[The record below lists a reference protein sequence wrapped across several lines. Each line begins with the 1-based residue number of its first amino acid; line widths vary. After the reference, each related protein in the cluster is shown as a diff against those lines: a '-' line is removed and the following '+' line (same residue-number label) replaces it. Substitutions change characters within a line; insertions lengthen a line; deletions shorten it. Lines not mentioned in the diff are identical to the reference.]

1 MKNYTRALCSLL
13 MIGTS
18 VAAYAKTTDQL
29 SIPEVLTMDTHV
41 DIPYNFATPMVDAA
55 RDLHQQVSLDKMEAG
70 GLNAAFFIVY
80 VDQEYRNDWEY
91 EAVKKASFMKFEA
104 IHRMVR
110 TYPERVGLA
119 LTADDVSKIAET
131 GKRVALIGIE
141 NGFAIGKDINLL
153 QRYYDLGARYI
164 TLIHNGHN
172 DIGDSAQPLDHFGDA
187 PEEHGGLSAYG
198 REVIAKMNELGIM
211 VDVSHAAKTT
221 MMQAAKISKTPVI
234 ASHSGVR
241 ALVDHPRNMDD
252 EQLLAMKKAGGV
264 VQITAV
270 DLFLQQRSAEYNAA
284 VENIR
289 QDLGLIDF
297 HMERTA
303 SPELLALYHLRLKKE
318 VDAKWRRASVK
329 DLVDQID
336 YVVKL
341 IGIDYVGIASDFDGG
356 GGIEGWDDASETS
369 NVTRELVARGYN
381 EQDIAK
387 IWGGNLLRVMRRVE
401 QRDGR

>member
-1 MKNYTRALCSLL
+1 MNKYKIALCSFL
-13 MIGTS
+13 MLGTS
-18 VAAYAKTTDQL
+18 VAAIAKTAEQQKEPDLITL
-29 SIPEVLTMDTHV
+29 DTHV

-55 RDLHQQVSLDKMEAG
+55 RDPHQQVTLDKMAAG

-91 EAVKKASFMKFEA
+91 DAVKKAALQKFEA

-110 TYPERVGLA
+110 DYPDRVGLA
-119 LTADDVSKIAET
+119 LTADDVRKIAKT

-141 NGFAIGKDINLL
+141 NGFALGKDIQLL

-164 TLIHNGHN
+164 TLVHNGHN

-187 PEEHGGLSAYG
+187 REEHGGLSAFG
-198 REVIAKMNELGIM
+198 RKAIAKMNELGIM
-211 VDVSHAAKTT
+211 VDVSHASKKT
-221 MMQAAKISKTPVI
+221 MMQAVKASRFPVI

-241 ALVDHPRNMDD
+241 ALVDHPRNLDD
-252 EQLLAMKKAGGV
+252 EQLKAIKESGGV

-270 DLFLQQRSAEYNAA
+270 DIFLKHRSPEYDAA
-284 VENIR
+284 VEAIR

-297 HMERTA
+297 HMERVA
-303 SPELLALYHLRLKKE
+303 SKKVAATYQRRLKQE
-318 VDAKWRRASVK
+318 VDAKWPRASVK

-341 IGIDYVGIASDFDGG
+341 LGIDYVGIASDFDGG
-356 GGIEGWDDASETS
+356 GGIEGWDDASETA
-369 NVTRELVARGYN
+369 NITRELVKRGYSR
-381 EQDIAK
+381 QDIRK
-387 IWGGNLLRVMRRVE
+387 IWGENMLRVMEKVAKKNMK
-401 QRDGR
+401 